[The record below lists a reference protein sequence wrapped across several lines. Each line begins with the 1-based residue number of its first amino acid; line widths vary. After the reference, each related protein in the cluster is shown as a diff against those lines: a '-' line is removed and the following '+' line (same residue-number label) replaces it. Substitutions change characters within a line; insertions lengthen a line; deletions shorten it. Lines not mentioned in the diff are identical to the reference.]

1 MIKKLAIVAAVM
13 SLGCSAMAQEGGSST
28 GLSTNNKIQVS
39 LLLGNSPVIAQNQ
52 YILPNYTVDAN
63 GIGNTIGVNPDI
75 VLNLNNLGGSSLVN
89 IAGIQF
95 GYYLNDDMEINAMF
109 GMNISSTPKK
119 DIVEGVAASPA
130 VTVPAQIAIDGE
142 VSNSWISSVGFNY
155 HFSTSN
161 DKVGFYAGAQLGY
174 QQSRISADYA
184 WNGDINAYRPVLDK
198 GQLRSMSI
206 GAVAGVSYNFVPGFS
221 LGIEA
226 APVSYYYNAVEIVPS
241 GLSTFKADNKAV
253 RFLSSPMLKLGIR
266 F

>member
-13 SLGCSAMAQEGGSST
+13 SLGCSAMAQEGGSSA

-39 LLLGNSPVIAQNQ
+39 LLLGNSPVIAQDQ
-52 YILPNYTVDAN
+52 YLLPNYSDNQIGAN
-63 GIGNTIGVNPDI
+63 PSV

-119 DIVEGVAASPA
+119 DLVEGVAASPA
-130 VTVPAQIAIDGE
+130 VTVPDQIAIDGE

-184 WNGDINAYRPVLDK
+184 WNGNINAYRPVLDK

-241 GLSTFKADNKAV
+241 GLATFKADNKAV